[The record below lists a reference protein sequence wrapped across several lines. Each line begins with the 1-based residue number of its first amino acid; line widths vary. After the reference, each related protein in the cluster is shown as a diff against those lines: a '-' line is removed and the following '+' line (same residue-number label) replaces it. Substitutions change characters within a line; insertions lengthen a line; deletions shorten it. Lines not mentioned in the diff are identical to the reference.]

1 MKQLLILLSVAVV
14 GLTGCATVG
23 EIPVDVAG
31 DEPVYISPANA
42 DGVQDSV
49 SLPISVV
56 PLDRTRLTS
65 YAVLVSDTRG
75 TVVRSAEERIERR
88 GLFARF
94 RRQSVEPP
102 AVLLWDGRDQ
112 AGRLV
117 PDGEYLL
124 SVTVS
129 DNRGN
134 TGSGPE
140 RRVIVDNTP
149 PRADVALAFPVFTP
163 NGDGILDTLTIFQ
176 RDASPEDRW
185 AGAVVDES
193 GRTVRSFTWAGIPPD
208 AVWDGTRDDRSAAP
222 EGSYSYVLT
231 STDRAGNSASFRVDG
246 IVLERQPRS
255 VRLDVDLRAFS
266 PNGDGVQDVVTL
278 RPSAVVRDNVTGW
291 RIEIRDV
298 RGRTVRTF
306 AGTTLPESVVFDGAD
321 ERGTVLPDG
330 QYRAV
335 LTVSYAG
342 GQRPETAS
350 PIITLNTQPPR
361 ATVSV
366 ARTRFSPDGDG
377 RRDTVEV
384 FQSGTADV
392 AWVGRLTNQ
401 AGATVLTERWED
413 ELRSF
418 VWDGTDATGRILPDG
433 TYTYVLSSTDP
444 AGNAGAS
451 RPVRIVLDTRPTP
464 IAIAVDR
471 TRFSPN
477 GDGLEDI
484 VRVALS
490 ASIPDGIE
498 SWRVS
503 VVTAADRNLGV
514 IATGA
519 GDLPAGIDWDGSAAG
534 VPLADGQYAL
544 ELYIEYEKGNVS
556 TALSPFVRVDTE
568 GPTIALRTQPALFS
582 PDDDG
587 VDDTLTITL
596 GIRDPSPIL
605 RWDATVYDPQG
616 ARFIGWAGTGTPPAT
631 IRWNGLS
638 DTGELVQSAEDYR
651 LVVNAVDAV
660 YNASVADTVI
670 PIDILVIREGDR
682 LRIRISSIYFVP
694 FTADYTNLEP
704 DQAARNLQTLDR
716 LAVVLA
722 KYPQH
727 SISVEGH
734 AVSLLWYDRVRAA
747 REQEEVLLPLSIARA
762 EAIRTALAQR
772 GVAATR
778 MRTTGYGGSIPV
790 VPHSDE
796 ANRWKNR
803 RVEFVLQR
811 R

>member
-1 MKQLLILLSVAVV
+1 MKQILILLCVVLV
-14 GLTGCATVG
+14 GLAGCATVG
-23 EIPVDVAG
+23 EIPVDIAG
-31 DEPVYISPANA
+31 DEPIYISPADG

-49 SLPISVV
+49 SLPVSVV
-56 PLDRTRLTS
+56 PLDRTRLTA
-65 YAVLVSDTRG
+65 YAVVVSDLRG

-94 RRQSVEPP
+94 GRESVEPP
-102 AVLLWDGRDQ
+102 TVLLWDGRDQ

-117 PDGEYLL
+117 PEGEYLL
-124 SVTVS
+124 SVTVT
-129 DNRGN
+129 DNRRN

-149 PRADVALAFPVFTP
+149 PRADVTLAYPVFTP
-163 NGDGILDTLTIFQ
+163 NGDGILDTLTVFQ
-176 RDASPEDRW
+176 RDASREDRW
-185 AGAVVDES
+185 VGSVVDGS
-193 GRTVRSFTWAGIPPD
+193 GRTVRTFTWAGVPTD

-222 EGSYSYVLT
+222 EGSYAYVLT
-231 STDRAGNSASFRVDG
+231 STDRAGNAATFRVDG

-278 RPSAVVRDNVTGW
+278 RPSAVVRDNMTGW
-291 RIEIRDV
+291 RIDVRDV

-306 AGTTLPESVVFDGAD
+306 AGTTLPQSIVFDGAD
-321 ERGTVLPDG
+321 ERGSVLPDG

-350 PIITLNTQPPR
+350 PIVTLNTQPPR

-392 AWVGRLTNQ
+392 AWVGTLTNQ
-401 AGATVLTERWED
+401 AGARVLTERWDD

-418 VWDGTDATGRILPDG
+418 VWDGTDSTGRILPDG
-433 TYTYVLSSTDP
+433 TYTYVLTSTDP
-444 AGNAGAS
+444 AGNTGSS
-451 RPVRIVLDTRPTP
+451 RPLRIVLDTRPTP
-464 IAIAVDR
+464 VTIAVDR
-471 TRFSPN
+471 RRFSPN
-477 GDGLEDI
+477 GDGLEDT

-490 ASIPDGIE
+490 ASVPDGIE
-498 SWRVS
+498 SWSVS
-503 VVTAADRNLGV
+503 VVTAADRRLGFV
-514 IATGA
+514 ASGS
-519 GDLPAGIDWDGSAAG
+519 GDLPPGIDWDGSAAG
-534 VPLADGQYAL
+534 VALADGQYAL
-544 ELYIEYEKGNVS
+544 ELVVEYEKGNVS

-568 GPTIALRTQPALFS
+568 GPTIALRTRPALFS

-587 VDDTLTITL
+587 VDDTLTIEL

-605 RWDATVYDPQG
+605 RWDATIYDPHG

-638 DTGELVQSAEDYR
+638 DSGELVQSAEDYR

-660 YNASVADTVI
+660 YNASVADAIV

-704 DQAARNLQTLDR
+704 DQAARNLQTLER

-734 AVSLLWYDRVRAA
+734 AVSLLWYDRVRGA
-747 REQEEVLLPLSIARA
+747 REQAEILLPLSIARA
-762 EAIRTALAQR
+762 EAIRTALVER
-772 GVAATR
+772 GVAAAR
-778 MRTTGYGGSIPV
+778 MRTAGYGGLIPV

-796 ANRWKNR
+796 ENRWKNR